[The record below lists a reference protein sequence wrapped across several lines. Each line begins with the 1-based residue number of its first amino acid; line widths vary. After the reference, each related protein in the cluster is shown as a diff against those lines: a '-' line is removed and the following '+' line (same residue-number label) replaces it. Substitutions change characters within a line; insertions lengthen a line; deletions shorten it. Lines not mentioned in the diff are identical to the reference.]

1 MCTVSLGACM
11 ELRVFAMD
19 LFIAFYVLWW
29 ALTDNSK
36 RYAISLGGTESDY
49 LLPKPCRLEQ
59 GRRAL
64 TETERAAQSRG
75 HPDRA
80 KVLYCR
86 SSQNFRTG

>member
-1 MCTVSLGACM
+1 MCTVSLGACL
-11 ELRVFAMD
+11 ELRVFAMV

-59 GRRAL
+59 GAV
-64 TETERAAQSRG
+64 
-75 HPDRA
+75 P
-80 KVLYCR
+80 
-86 SSQNFRTG
+86 